1 MLHYPEEDYVDDE
14 ELVSSSSPTATMI
27 RSASALGLATQVIN
41 PDTFSLRI
49 YECREFVLLISKIM
63 HVSMMIR
70 RPPPPHP
77 AADAAAEANI
87 EPRGICTT
95 PSS

>member
-1 MLHYPEEDYVDDE
+1 MLHYPEEDYMDDE
-14 ELVSSSSPTATMI
+14 ELVSSSSPAPTMI
-27 RSASALGLATQVIN
+27 RSASALGLATQVIIQ
-41 PDTFSLRI
+41 DAFSLRI

-63 HVSMMIR
+63 HVSMMIL
-70 RPPPPHP
+70 PP
-77 AADAAAEANI
+77 AVDAAAEANI